1 MNDATLVTDGQS
13 PAVRLERHLVDP
25 PPVVWRAITEPNELR
40 SWFPCDVEISGGR
53 WEAGAAITFRFS
65 PKVMDMTLSG
75 RVVIVEEPT
84 LLVHVG

>member
-1 MNDATLVTDGQS
+1 MTPRWS
-13 PAVRLERHLVDP
+13 PTGRVRLFDSNATSSIHLRWFGAP
-25 PPVVWRAITEPNELR
+25 ITEPNELR